1 MAVVPMVVTTARLF
15 RLKPE
20 AQSIDSIRKA
30 AGPTDVAD
38 ELPWT
43 WCYHPSTGEVL
54 DHNHDEIDMWKAGHK
69 GLRWRGL
76 EDQLAHL
83 WAGLHWALVVNIN
96 SLGDAVTALQ
106 QAFADLPKDFSRNR
120 ELDALMRVRASAR
133 RKRKVKKRAI

>member
-1 MAVVPMVVTTARLF
+1 MVVTTAWLF

-20 AQSIDSIRKA
+20 ARSIDSIRKA
-30 AGPTDVAD
+30 TSPTDVAD

-54 DHNHDEIDMWKAGHK
+54 DHNHFEIDNWKTEHK

-83 WAGLHWALVVNIN
+83 WTGLHWALVVNIN
-96 SLGDAVTALQ
+96 SLGDAVTELQ

-120 ELDALMRVRASAR
+120 ELDALMRARVSAQ
-133 RKRKVKKRAI
+133 RKLKAGKRTV